1 MRAGRG
7 AWVAALIALPMA
19 LAGCGGA
26 SAPAETALPA
36 GLEGPYEVVE
46 VVDGDT
52 VKVRVD
58 GRPVTVR
65 LLGIDTPET
74 HDPRR
79 PVECFGREASRR
91 AEQLLAGREVLLE
104 GDPTQGGADRYGRR
118 LAYVWLPGPPAEL
131 VNERLVAEG
140 YAHEYTY
147 AGPHRYAARF
157 DAAQAAA
164 REGDRG
170 LWSPQ
175 ACAGRRAGVR

>member
-1 MRAGRG
+1 MA
-7 AWVAALIALPMA
+7 VASFA
-19 LAGCGGA
+19 LALAACGGA
-26 SAPAETALPA
+26 ASPVAQGPPLPA
-36 GLEGPYEVVE
+36 GLEGPYEVVD

-74 HDPRR
+74 RAPRR
-79 PVECFGREASRR
+79 PVECFGEEAARR
-91 AEQLLAGREVLLE
+91 ATELLSGRTVLLE
-104 GDPTQGGADRYGRR
+104 DDPTQGRTDRYGRR

-157 DAAQAAA
+157 DEAQDAA
-164 REGDRG
+164 RDEERG
-170 LWSPQ
+170 LWAPDT
-175 ACAGRRAGVR
+175 CAGRSDPVR